1 MVLLG
6 QRASG
11 FLWLLL
17 AEPHCSSEG
26 LYSFSVLRRRLFCRM
41 FSLSFVNESE
51 GFSKEKL
58 YLLLSSLTIECFY
71 WLPDFHISVELGF
84 FEDLVE

>member
-1 MVLLG
+1 
-6 QRASG
+6 
-11 FLWLLL
+11 
-17 AEPHCSSEG
+17 
-26 LYSFSVLRRRLFCRM
+26 M